1 MLIQRLCDS
10 SQSIKSESKIMLTF
24 LSSNVVNVLHAK
36 IIYSAQGFFK
46 GKNLKILSNFILM
59 KISRN
64 VKGKIIKDI

>member
-1 MLIQRLCDS
+1 
-10 SQSIKSESKIMLTF
+10 MLTF